1 MDRSVC
7 FDLASSTSIR
17 ASAHSRD
24 RHPLCFCQQSTPT
37 FLLQQNS
44 TIIMSSSSSSDIQL
58 FSGPPAPAPSSIVA
72 SGNSTPFIQQPL
84 SLSTCLPSNIQG
96 LLITIKHLLHTNHPP
111 SPQDSVV
118 ISEVIRLID
127 DQVAR
132 LDTAMALPSTAL
144 PHISTRPFRM
154 PWHQSASRDEQKTQ
168 RADVRRLRAQ
178 IQSLNSTVRRLP
190 PEIWQEVF
198 LFVRNHEAEVDV
210 FSLLD
215 PVYMVGQVCQL
226 WRRVSQSCPRLWSRF
241 LVSSTKLLK
250 LSWCVSRLRM
260 VLERTGSVPLDF
272 TFSYRRG
279 GRYSDTREAPVEL
292 LTLLMQYS
300 SQWRSAE
307 FRAITFAEALLL
319 ENVRG
324 QVPEIRSVRLSLI
337 REEFEPE
344 QTNMISAFEIAPKLS
359 QVVLGTLPLGHV
371 LLDSGVKQQL
381 QYLRLEH
388 HERSDP
394 MYSHGTPSL
403 SAILHDYPNLTTVH
417 ISFEARESRVLARPT
432 PPPPSAT
439 RSVYLKLTTLA
450 VSEVEYLN
458 HISLPNLVDLHA
470 GLHAREYIPG
480 LLPCIIGLI
489 QHSRC
494 SLLSLRLHYPE
505 WDAASLGALLELV
518 PDLEELSILF
528 GGRGIDD
535 MLHILMQYLGEQD
548 GGGGRLRYVPRLKTL
563 FIRLFQRNRPLPR
576 WTFIDPAFL
585 DMVSMRGAR
594 RGGLEVVRLRGNC
607 DVMGMFPNPAFDWE
621 QWEYMHDSGLLDVSQ
636 L

>member
-1 MDRSVC
+1 
-7 FDLASSTSIR
+7 
-17 ASAHSRD
+17 
-24 RHPLCFCQQSTPT
+24 
-37 FLLQQNS
+37 
-44 TIIMSSSSSSDIQL
+44 MSSSSSSDIQL
-58 FSGPPAPAPSSIVA
+58 FSRPPAPAPSSIVA

-84 SLSTCLPSNIQG
+84 SLPTCLPSNIQG

-260 VLERTGSVPLDF
+260 VLERSGSLPLDF
-272 TFSYRRG
+272 TFSYRPG
-279 GRYSDTREAPVEL
+279 GRRYSDTREAPAEL

-307 FRAITFAEALLL
+307 FITITFAEALLL

-324 QVPEIRSVRLSLI
+324 RVPEIHSVLLSLN
-337 REEFEPE
+337 REKFEPE

-381 QYLRLEH
+381 QCLRIKHYEG
-388 HERSDP
+388 SDL

-403 SAILHDYPNLTTVH
+403 SAILHDYPNLTTVR
-417 ISFEARESRVLARPT
+417 ISFDTVGEFRILAWPT
-432 PPPPSAT
+432 PPPPSAP
-439 RSVYLKLTTLA
+439 RCVYPKLTSLA
-450 VSEVEYLN
+450 VAEGECLN
-458 HISLPNLVDLHA
+458 HISLPNLVDLHV
-470 GLHAREYIPG
+470 GLNAREYIPG
-480 LLPCIIGLI
+480 LLPCIIGLF

-494 SLLSLRLHYPE
+494 SLLSLHLHYPK

-518 PDLEELSILF
+518 PDLEELSISF
-528 GGRGIDD
+528 EGAGVDD
-535 MLHILMQYLGEQD
+535 MLRTLTRYLGEKD
-548 GGGGRLRYVPRLKTL
+548 GGGRPRYVPRLKTL
-563 FIRLFQRNRPLPR
+563 FIRSRRHNPRPK
-576 WTFIDPAFL
+576 WAFIDPMFL
-585 DMVSMRGAR
+585 DMVSMRAAQPCGPR
-594 RGGLEVVRLRGNC
+594 LEVVRLRGNC
-607 DVMGMFPNPAFDWE
+607 DATEVFPFDDWE
-621 QWEYMHDSGLLDVSQ
+621 RWDDMNDRGLLDVSVSYFN
-636 L
+636 

>member
-1 MDRSVC
+1 M
-7 FDLASSTSIR
+7 SSTR
-17 ASAHSRD
+17 
-24 RHPLCFCQQSTPT
+24 
-37 FLLQQNS
+37 
-44 TIIMSSSSSSDIQL
+44 SSSSDNQL
-58 FSGPPAPAPSSIVA
+58 FSRPPAPAPSSIVA

-84 SLSTCLPSNIQG
+84 SLPTCLPSNIQG
-96 LLITIKHLLHTNHPP
+96 PIITIQHLLHTNHPP

-144 PHISTRPFRM
+144 PHISTRPFRV

-226 WRRVSQSCPRLWSRF
+226 WRRLSQSCPRLWSRF

-324 QVPEIRSVRLSLI
+324 RVPEIRSVQLSLD

-344 QTNMISAFEIAPKLS
+344 QTDMISAFEIAPKLS

-371 LLDSGVKQQL
+371 LLDSGAKQLL

-388 HERSDP
+388 HERSDLV
-394 MYSHGTPSL
+394 YAHGTPSL
-403 SAILHDYPNLTTVH
+403 SAILHDYPNLTAVR
-417 ISFEARESRVLARPT
+417 ISFEAVRESRVLARPT
-432 PPPPSAT
+432 PPPPSAP
-439 RSVYLKLTTLA
+439 RSVYPKLTSLA
-450 VSEVEYLN
+450 VSEVECLN

-480 LLPCIIGLI
+480 LLPCTIALL

-494 SLLSLRLHYPE
+494 SLSSLRLHYPE

-518 PDLEELSILF
+518 PNLEALSILF
-528 GGRGIDD
+528 GGRGVDD

-563 FIRLFQRNRPLPR
+563 FIPV
-576 WTFIDPAFL
+576 
-585 DMVSMRGAR
+585 VSEKPPTAQVDLHRSGFFGYGLHAR
-594 RGGLEVVRLRGNC
+594 RAARWIGGC
-607 DVMGMFPNPAFDWE
+607 SPAR
-621 QWEYMHDSGLLDVSQ
+621 Q